1 MSNNLR
7 GYAENKEFKDFQALL
22 NSRIFE
28 GLNFCSQIQ
37 GLSNFVRTLLQGTG
51 ISSELRG
58 CMVNP
63 LSGSTLRLTSK
74 IVWR

>member
-28 GLNFCSQIQ
+28 GLNFCYQIQ
-37 GLSNFVRTLLQGTG
+37 GLSSFVRTLLQGTG
-51 ISSELRG
+51 ISSELMTILCFIPEVSQHTFQVR
-58 CMVNP
+58 
-63 LSGSTLRLTSK
+63 
-74 IVWR
+74 